1 MGEILNLALTLFKV
15 QIFASIILVDFNL
28 VVYFAIAKLLN
39 FYNMA
44 NVLALLEYEMS
55 DAINMLMRLDSIRF
69 SITELHAFHYGLLH
83 LLACF

>member
-55 DAINMLMRLDSIRF
+55 DAINMLTRLDSIRF